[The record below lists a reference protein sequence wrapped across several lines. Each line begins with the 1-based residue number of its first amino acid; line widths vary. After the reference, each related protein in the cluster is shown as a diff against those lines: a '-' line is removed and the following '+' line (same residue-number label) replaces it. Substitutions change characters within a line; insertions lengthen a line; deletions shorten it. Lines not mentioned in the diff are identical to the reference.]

1 MKKYSKKESAD
12 EKKERKDKKDKKKKK
27 IDYEKANDEIKI
39 ILLISLYVIGI
50 QLLTPHLIRAPT
62 FEGCVMSFDGF
73 PLDKSG
79 DESIVSYIACL
90 FL

>member
-1 MKKYSKKESAD
+1 M
-12 EKKERKDKKDKKKKK
+12 
-27 IDYEKANDEIKI
+27 
-39 ILLISLYVIGI
+39 ISLYVIGM
-50 QLLTPHLIRAPT
+50 QLLTPHLTRALT

-90 FL
+90 FLKLRSSVQPYNVYQKPTAPALIK